1 MMRNNLR
8 LNPVGITAL
17 VMALVIFT
25 ALPAGAGGTYNLEFR
40 DADVKDVLRLLG
52 DQEGINIL
60 ISDDV
65 SGNVTASFRGVTFE
79 EILGSV
85 LRMNDLKAV
94 QDGSIL
100 RVESRAAMVARG
112 ETLSSRLYRLNF
124 AEAAELAKTVEKAL
138 TSDGTV
144 NVDART
150 NSLLVRDTE
159 EALLELAGLIEELD
173 RPTPQVMIEARIV
186 EATTNFARQLGIRWG
201 FDYSRTGADEQIDVY
216 GTDTGNSLVNL
227 PSSTVYGGVGISF
240 ATLSGSLDLDL
251 ELTAMEDKGWGKI
264 VSSPRIA
271 TLENN
276 EAVIKSGVRIPVQRV
291 TVQEGVGTT
300 ETDFV
305 EAVLSLRVR
314 PQVTSQGLIILDISA
329 DRSVPDWGRVVDGF
343 PTILTREAHT
353 QVMVKDGETVVI
365 GGLLQET
372 EGEDTSRVPII
383 SDIPIIGGLFKS
395 KSKTL
400 DTEELLIFITPK
412 LITL

>member
-94 QDGSIL
+94 RDGSIL

-159 EALLELAGLIEELD
+159 ESLLELAGLIEELD

-201 FDYSRTGADEQIDVY
+201 FDYSRTGADGQIDIS

-227 PSSTVYGGVGISF
+227 PSTTVYGGVGISF

-264 VSSPRIA
+264 VSSPKIA

-276 EAVIKSGVRIPVQRV
+276 EAVIKSGVRIPVQQV

-343 PTILTREAHT
+343 PTILTREAQT

-383 SDIPIIGGLFKS
+383 SDIPIIGGLFKN

>member
-65 SGNVTASFRGVTFE
+65 SGKVTASFRGVTFE

-94 QDGSIL
+94 RDGSIL

-159 EALLELAGLIEELD
+159 ESLLELAGLIEELD

-201 FDYSRTGADEQIDVY
+201 FDYSRTGNVNQIDVF

-227 PSSTVYGGVGISF
+227 PSTTVYGGVGISF

-264 VSSPRIA
+264 VSSPKIA

-276 EAVIKSGVRIPVQRV
+276 EAVIKSGVRIPVQQV
-291 TVQEGVGTT
+291 TVQDGVGTT

-343 PTILTREAHT
+343 PTILTREART

-383 SDIPIIGGLFKS
+383 SDIPIIGGLFKN

>member
-65 SGNVTASFRGVTFE
+65 SGKVTASFRGVTFE

-94 QDGSIL
+94 RDGSIL
-100 RVESRAAMVARG
+100 RVESRSAMVARG

-159 EALLELAGLIEELD
+159 ESLLELAGLIEELD

-201 FDYSRTGADEQIDVY
+201 FDYSRTGNVNQIDVF

-227 PSSTVYGGVGISF
+227 PSTTVYGGVGISF

-264 VSSPRIA
+264 VSSPKIA

-276 EAVIKSGVRIPVQRV
+276 EAVIKSGVRIPVQQV
-291 TVQEGVGTT
+291 TVQDGVGTT

-343 PTILTREAHT
+343 PTILTREART

-383 SDIPIIGGLFKS
+383 SDIPIIGGLFKN

>member
-1 MMRNNLR
+1 MMRNLWR
-8 LNPVGITAL
+8 LNTVGLSALALAL
-17 VMALVIFT
+17 VMFIALS
-25 ALPAGAGGTYNLEFR
+25 AGAEGTYDLEFR
-40 DADVKDVLRLLG
+40 DADVKDILRLLG

-100 RVESRAAMVARG
+100 RVESRAAMVTRG
-112 ETLSSRLYRLNF
+112 ETLSNRLYHLNF
-124 AEAAELAKTVEKAL
+124 AEAAQLAKTVGKAL

-159 EALLELAGLIEELD
+159 DSLLELAGLIEELD

-201 FDYSRTGADEQIDVY
+201 FDYSRTGTVNQIDIS

-227 PSSTVYGGVGISF
+227 PSTTVYGGIGISY
-240 ATLSGSLDLDL
+240 ATLSGTFDLDL

-264 VSSPRIA
+264 VSSPKIA

-276 EAVIKSGVRIPVQRV
+276 EAVIKSGVKIPVQQV
-291 TVQEGVGTT
+291 TVQDGVGTT

-314 PQVTSQGLIILDISA
+314 PQVTSQGRIILDIAA
-329 DRSVPDWGRVVDGF
+329 DRSVPDFGRVVDGF
-343 PTILTREAHT
+343 PTILTREAKT
-353 QVMVKDGETVVI
+353 RVMVKDGETVVI

-395 KSKTL
+395 KRKTL

>member
-94 QDGSIL
+94 RDGSIL

-159 EALLELAGLIEELD
+159 ESLLELAGLIEELD

-201 FDYSRTGADEQIDVY
+201 FNYSRTGADEQIDVS

-264 VSSPRIA
+264 VSSPKIA

-276 EAVIKSGVRIPVQRV
+276 EAVIKSGVRIPVQQV

-343 PTILTREAHT
+343 PTILTREAQT

-383 SDIPIIGGLFKS
+383 SDIPIIGGLFKN